1 MNRLGNGTIEVK
13 KKDLHLCTYVPS
25 KTKLKKKEKKSFEQF
40 LSYLIAERLILF
52 TFTGK
57 SRIFPITAD

>member
-25 KTKLKKKEKKSFEQF
+25 KTKLKKKKKKRA
-40 LSYLIAERLILF
+40 LSNFSL
-52 TFTGK
+52 T
-57 SRIFPITAD
+57 

>member
-25 KTKLKKKEKKSFEQF
+25 KTKLKKKRKKE
-40 LSYLIAERLILF
+40 L
-52 TFTGK
+52 
-57 SRIFPITAD
+57 